1 MNKQE
6 FLDQLKYKLSGLSES
21 DIEERLNFY
30 GELID
35 DMIEEG
41 STEAE
46 AISSIGSVDDIASQI
61 ISEASSAK
69 KENEDENLEIRYKK
83 EAKEAKKKR
92 KLKTWEIVLL
102 AVGAPLW
109 VPLLISAIVVI
120 ISLYISLWS
129 VVISLWA
136 VFGSLIGGAIGSVIA
151 FVAFICQGQI
161 LPALAILS
169 LGLACAGLSIFMFF
183 GCKAAT
189 KGTVALAKL
198 GVRCIKRMFS
208 DKEGA

>member
-6 FLDQLKYKLSGLSES
+6 FLAQLKNKLSGLPES
-21 DIEERLNFY
+21 DVEERLNFY

-41 STEAE
+41 ASEAE
-46 AISSIGSVDDIASQI
+46 AVASVGSVDDIASQI
-61 ISEASSAK
+61 ISEASPSK
-69 KENEDENLEIRYKK
+69 KENEEEKIEIHCKK
-83 EAKEAKKKR
+83 ESKEPKKKR
-92 KLKTWEIVLL
+92 NFKTWEIVLL

-109 VPLLISAIVVI
+109 VPLLISAIAVV
-120 ISLYISLWS
+120 ISLYVSLWA

-136 VFGSLIGGAIGSVIA
+136 VFGSLIGGALGGAIS
-151 FVAFICQGQI
+151 FVALICQGQI

-169 LGLACAGLSIFMFF
+169 LGLVCAGLAIFMFF

-198 GVRCIKRMFS
+198 VVRGIKKMLFG
-208 DKEGA
+208 KEGV

>member
-6 FLDQLKYKLSGLSES
+6 FLAQLKNKLSGLPES
-21 DIEERLNFY
+21 DVEERLNFY

-41 STEAE
+41 ASEAE
-46 AISSIGSVDDIASQI
+46 AVASVGSVDDIASQI
-61 ISEASSAK
+61 ISEASPSK
-69 KENEDENLEIRYKK
+69 KENEEKIEIHCKK
-83 EAKEAKKKR
+83 ESKEPKKKR
-92 KLKTWEIVLL
+92 NFKTWEVVLL

-109 VPLLISAIVVI
+109 VPLLISAIAVV
-120 ISLYISLWS
+120 ISLYVSLWA

-136 VFGSLIGGAIGSVIA
+136 VFGSLIGGALGGAIS
-151 FVAFICQGQI
+151 FVAFICQENLLSGF
-161 LPALAILS
+161 AILS
-169 LGLACAGLSIFMFF
+169 LGLVCAGLAIFMFF

-198 GVRCIKRMFS
+198 VVRGIKNMLFG
-208 DKEGA
+208 KEGV